1 MAHHRKKKKKKLD
14 KSPLGLRSL
23 VRHLMAPPTKKF
35 KNKKKEQNKRQCR
48 D

>member
-1 MAHHRKKKKKKLD
+1 MATRKKKKKKLD

-23 VRHLMAPPTKKF
+23 VRHAMAPPTKKF
-35 KNKKKEQNKRQCR
+35 KNKKKEQSKRQCR

>member
-1 MAHHRKKKKKKLD
+1 MSRKRKKLD

-23 VRHLMAPPTKKF
+23 VRHEMAPPTKKF
-35 KNKKKEQNKRQCR
+35 KNKKKEASKKACR